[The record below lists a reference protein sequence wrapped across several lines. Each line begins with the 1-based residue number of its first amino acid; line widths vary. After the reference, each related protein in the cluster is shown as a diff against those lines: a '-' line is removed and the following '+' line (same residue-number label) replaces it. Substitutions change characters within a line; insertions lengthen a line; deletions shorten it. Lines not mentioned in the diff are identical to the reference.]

1 MDSLRIIEY
10 IGSLHN
16 HTDYSNLYLRDS
28 INTIGGL
35 IDTAIALG
43 HKVIAIT
50 EHETVSNAIK
60 IEKYYNKIK
69 EKHPDFKVIRGNEIY
84 LCRDGLTK
92 DNFIKG
98 QDKFYHFI
106 LLALDATGHEQI
118 RELSTRAWMRSW
130 KTGKM
135 ARRPTY
141 YQDLID
147 IISANPGHVVGA
159 TACLGGFLDNKLLQ
173 YNENPDPTLWNNILG
188 WCLSMQSIFGKG
200 NFLLELQP
208 SKYKEQKIANAG
220 LLKLSEE
227 LDIPYII
234 TTDSHYARP
243 EDAPIHEAF
252 LNAQEGERE
261 VKSFYATTYLM
272 SGNELND
279 FIEEEIIVKANE
291 TIAEVAA
298 RAQDYSLMKP
308 LVIPSLVWNEPT
320 LKIIPDVY
328 FKRIP
333 SLKKFVESSFNGDKV
348 LARAIIEKLESDVR
362 LQTQRIYD
370 EVEINLQMTWES
382 SEVNNAHWSAYF
394 LNLQK
399 IIEVC
404 WDSGTLV
411 GCGRGSGVGFILLY
425 LLDIIQINPL
435 WETTKLYPWR
445 FLNPSRVSVLDIDT
459 DIEGGRRAQTLQAL
473 RDFYGQDRVSN
484 VITFRT
490 EKSKSALQT
499 AARGLGIDVDISLYL
514 ASLVPV
520 DRGIAR
526 TLKQCYYGDEE
537 NGFKPVPEFVRQMK
551 LYPELWSVAQRIE
564 GLVCGIGEHAGGVIF
579 VDEPFTKST
588 ALMRVPNGD
597 VVTQFDLHDSED
609 VSLIKIDL
617 LSVEALD
624 KIHTCLDLL
633 VEYKYLEPGA
643 TLKETYEKAI
653 GVYNLERENKDMWK
667 MIWSHKI
674 ESLFQMEKQS
684 GVQGIA
690 LTKPECLDDLATL
703 NSVIRLMAQEPGD
716 EQPLNKYARFKKDI
730 SLWYAEMDQYGLT
743 KEEQKLL
750 EPILKSSYGICESQ
764 ERFMMLVQLP
774 ECGGM
779 SLTWADSLRK
789 SIAKKNPAAY
799 MKLQEEYYK
808 TVEEKDLSQNLC
820 RYVWNVLVA
829 TSRGYGF
836 NLSHTLAYSII
847 GLQEMNLCFKYPI
860 IFWNCACLITDSGAA
875 KENESADYNK
885 IAIAIGKM
893 KKNGIKIIPPDI
905 NKSEAIFAPDVD
917 NNCIYYGFKSLVSVG
932 DDVILQIISN
942 RPFVSV
948 PDFLN
953 RVKLK
958 KPAVLSLIKSG
969 AFDSLE
975 PNRMELM
982 GWYIWRTCD
991 KKKRLTLQNMRKLI
1005 LEDLIPSNLNHE
1017 RAVFEFNRYL
1027 KAICK
1032 SDAENYKLDERALSF
1047 IENNYLDLFSIVNY
1061 DKILN
1066 IKQWDKIYQKEMDNL
1081 REWLKEDGEEV
1092 LFRLNEKIFKEDWDK
1107 YVKRPNYSSWE
1118 MESTCLYF
1126 HEHELKNINNGKYGL
1141 RDFETLP
1148 VEPRVANSFEK
1159 GGRTINM
1166 FELSKIIGTVIAKD
1180 KNKNIISL
1188 LTRGGTVVTIKFPKA
1203 YYSIYDKQISIMGED
1218 GKKKIIEKSWF
1229 TKGNMLVINGMRRGD
1244 NDFVAKKYASQG
1256 GHTLY
1261 RVSEIDDFGNIM
1273 ITSERAR
1280 GIEEE
1285 GEE

>member
-1 MDSLRIIEY
+1 MDSLRTIEY

-84 LCRDGLTK
+84 LCRDELTK

-298 RAQDYSLMKP
+298 RARDYSLMKP

-730 SLWYAEMDQYGLT
+730 FLWYAEMDRYGLT

-789 SIAKKNPAAY
+789 SIAKKNPTAY

-808 TVEEKDLSQNLC
+808 TVEEKDLSPNLC

-893 KKNGIKIIPPDI
+893 KKNGIKIIPPDV

-932 DDVILQIISN
+932 DDVISQIISN

-1005 LEDLIPSNLNHE
+1005 LEDLVPSNLNHE

-1061 DKILN
+1061 DKILK

>member
-1 MDSLRIIEY
+1 MDSLRTIEY

-106 LLALDATGHEQI
+106 LLALDAIGHEQI

-135 ARRPTY
+135 VRRPTY

-147 IISANPGHVVGA
+147 IIGANPGHIVGA

-188 WCLSMQSIFGKG
+188 WCLSMQSIFGEG

-208 SKYKEQKIANAG
+208 SKYKEQKIANGG

-272 SGNELND
+272 SGNELNE
-279 FIEEEIIVKANE
+279 FIEEEIIAKANE

-320 LKIIPDVY
+320 LKTIPGVY

-370 EVEINLQMTWES
+370 EIEINLQMTWES

-551 LYPELWSVAQRIE
+551 LYPELWSVAQKIE

-633 VEYKYLEPGA
+633 VEYKYLEPGT

-730 SLWYAEMDQYGLT
+730 SLWYAEMDRYGLT

-808 TVEEKDLSQNLC
+808 TIEEKGLSQNLC
-820 RYVWNVLVA
+820 HYVWGVLVA

-847 GLQEMNLCFKYPI
+847 GLQEMNLCFRYPI

-893 KKNGIKIIPPDI
+893 KKNGIKIIPPDV

-932 DDVILQIISN
+932 DDVISQIISN

-1005 LEDLIPSNLNHE
+1005 LEGLVPSSLNHE

-1027 KAICK
+1027 KSVCK

-1141 RDFETLP
+1141 RDFETLS
-1148 VEPRVANSFEK
+1148 VEPRIAKSFEK

>member
-1 MDSLRIIEY
+1 MDSLKTIEY

-28 INTIGGL
+28 INTIEGL

-84 LCRDGLTK
+84 LCREGLTK

-106 LLALDATGHEQI
+106 LLALDAIGHEQI

-147 IISANPGHVVGA
+147 IIGANPGHVVSS

-173 YNENPDPTLWNNILG
+173 YNENPDPELWNNILG
-188 WCLSMQSIFGKG
+188 WCLSMQSIFGEG

-272 SGNELND
+272 SGNELNE
-279 FIEEEIIVKANE
+279 FIEEEIIAKANE

-320 LKIIPDVY
+320 LKTIPDMY
-328 FKRIP
+328 FKKIP
-333 SLKKFVESSFNGDKV
+333 SLKKFVESSFNGDNV
-348 LARAIIEKLESDVR
+348 LARAIVEKLESDAR
-362 LQTQRIYD
+362 LQTQKIYD

-609 VSLIKIDL
+609 VSL
-617 LSVEALD
+617 
-624 KIHTCLDLL
+624 
-633 VEYKYLEPGA
+633 
-643 TLKETYEKAI
+643 
-653 GVYNLERENKDMWK
+653 
-667 MIWSHKI
+667 
-674 ESLFQMEKQS
+674 
-684 GVQGIA
+684 
-690 LTKPECLDDLATL
+690 
-703 NSVIRLMAQEPGD
+703 
-716 EQPLNKYARFKKDI
+716 
-730 SLWYAEMDQYGLT
+730 
-743 KEEQKLL
+743 
-750 EPILKSSYGICESQ
+750 
-764 ERFMMLVQLP
+764 
-774 ECGGM
+774 
-779 SLTWADSLRK
+779 
-789 SIAKKNPAAY
+789 
-799 MKLQEEYYK
+799 
-808 TVEEKDLSQNLC
+808 
-820 RYVWNVLVA
+820 
-829 TSRGYGF
+829 
-836 NLSHTLAYSII
+836 
-847 GLQEMNLCFKYPI
+847 
-860 IFWNCACLITDSGAA
+860 
-875 KENESADYNK
+875 
-885 IAIAIGKM
+885 
-893 KKNGIKIIPPDI
+893 
-905 NKSEAIFAPDVD
+905 
-917 NNCIYYGFKSLVSVG
+917 
-932 DDVILQIISN
+932 
-942 RPFVSV
+942 
-948 PDFLN
+948 
-953 RVKLK
+953 
-958 KPAVLSLIKSG
+958 
-969 AFDSLE
+969 
-975 PNRMELM
+975 
-982 GWYIWRTCD
+982 
-991 KKKRLTLQNMRKLI
+991 
-1005 LEDLIPSNLNHE
+1005 
-1017 RAVFEFNRYL
+1017 
-1027 KAICK
+1027 
-1032 SDAENYKLDERALSF
+1032 
-1047 IENNYLDLFSIVNY
+1047 
-1061 DKILN
+1061 
-1066 IKQWDKIYQKEMDNL
+1066 
-1081 REWLKEDGEEV
+1081 
-1092 LFRLNEKIFKEDWDK
+1092 
-1107 YVKRPNYSSWE
+1107 
-1118 MESTCLYF
+1118 
-1126 HEHELKNINNGKYGL
+1126 
-1141 RDFETLP
+1141 
-1148 VEPRVANSFEK
+1148 
-1159 GGRTINM
+1159 
-1166 FELSKIIGTVIAKD
+1166 
-1180 KNKNIISL
+1180 
-1188 LTRGGTVVTIKFPKA
+1188 
-1203 YYSIYDKQISIMGED
+1203 
-1218 GKKKIIEKSWF
+1218 
-1229 TKGNMLVINGMRRGD
+1229 
-1244 NDFVAKKYASQG
+1244 
-1256 GHTLY
+1256 
-1261 RVSEIDDFGNIM
+1261 
-1273 ITSERAR
+1273 
-1280 GIEEE
+1280 
-1285 GEE
+1285 

>member
-1 MDSLRIIEY
+1 MDSLKTIEY

-16 HTDYSNLYLRDS
+16 HTDYSNSYLRDS
-28 INTIGGL
+28 INTIEGL

-106 LLALDATGHEQI
+106 LLALDAIGHEQI

-147 IISANPGHVVGA
+147 IIGANPGHVVSA

-173 YNENPDPTLWNNILG
+173 YNENPDPALWNNILG

-208 SKYKEQKIANAG
+208 SKYKEQKISNAG

-243 EDAPIHEAF
+243 EDAPIHEAC
-252 LNAQEGERE
+252 LNSQEGERE

-272 SGNELND
+272 SGNELNE
-279 FIEEEIIVKANE
+279 FIEEEIIAKANE

-320 LKIIPDVY
+320 LKTIPEVY

-333 SLKKFVESSFNGDKV
+333 SLKKFVESSFNGDNV
-348 LARAIIEKLESDVR
+348 LARAIVEKLESDAR
-362 LQTQRIYD
+362 LQTQKIYD
-370 EVEINLQMTWES
+370 EIEINLQMTWES

-609 VSLIKIDL
+609 VSL
-617 LSVEALD
+617 
-624 KIHTCLDLL
+624 
-633 VEYKYLEPGA
+633 
-643 TLKETYEKAI
+643 
-653 GVYNLERENKDMWK
+653 
-667 MIWSHKI
+667 
-674 ESLFQMEKQS
+674 
-684 GVQGIA
+684 
-690 LTKPECLDDLATL
+690 
-703 NSVIRLMAQEPGD
+703 
-716 EQPLNKYARFKKDI
+716 
-730 SLWYAEMDQYGLT
+730 
-743 KEEQKLL
+743 
-750 EPILKSSYGICESQ
+750 
-764 ERFMMLVQLP
+764 
-774 ECGGM
+774 
-779 SLTWADSLRK
+779 
-789 SIAKKNPAAY
+789 
-799 MKLQEEYYK
+799 
-808 TVEEKDLSQNLC
+808 
-820 RYVWNVLVA
+820 
-829 TSRGYGF
+829 
-836 NLSHTLAYSII
+836 
-847 GLQEMNLCFKYPI
+847 
-860 IFWNCACLITDSGAA
+860 
-875 KENESADYNK
+875 
-885 IAIAIGKM
+885 
-893 KKNGIKIIPPDI
+893 
-905 NKSEAIFAPDVD
+905 
-917 NNCIYYGFKSLVSVG
+917 
-932 DDVILQIISN
+932 
-942 RPFVSV
+942 
-948 PDFLN
+948 
-953 RVKLK
+953 
-958 KPAVLSLIKSG
+958 
-969 AFDSLE
+969 
-975 PNRMELM
+975 
-982 GWYIWRTCD
+982 
-991 KKKRLTLQNMRKLI
+991 
-1005 LEDLIPSNLNHE
+1005 
-1017 RAVFEFNRYL
+1017 
-1027 KAICK
+1027 
-1032 SDAENYKLDERALSF
+1032 
-1047 IENNYLDLFSIVNY
+1047 
-1061 DKILN
+1061 
-1066 IKQWDKIYQKEMDNL
+1066 
-1081 REWLKEDGEEV
+1081 
-1092 LFRLNEKIFKEDWDK
+1092 
-1107 YVKRPNYSSWE
+1107 
-1118 MESTCLYF
+1118 
-1126 HEHELKNINNGKYGL
+1126 
-1141 RDFETLP
+1141 
-1148 VEPRVANSFEK
+1148 
-1159 GGRTINM
+1159 
-1166 FELSKIIGTVIAKD
+1166 
-1180 KNKNIISL
+1180 
-1188 LTRGGTVVTIKFPKA
+1188 
-1203 YYSIYDKQISIMGED
+1203 
-1218 GKKKIIEKSWF
+1218 
-1229 TKGNMLVINGMRRGD
+1229 
-1244 NDFVAKKYASQG
+1244 
-1256 GHTLY
+1256 
-1261 RVSEIDDFGNIM
+1261 
-1273 ITSERAR
+1273 
-1280 GIEEE
+1280 
-1285 GEE
+1285 

>member
-1 MDSLRIIEY
+1 MDSLKTIEY

-28 INTIGGL
+28 INTIEGL

-106 LLALDATGHEQI
+106 LLALDAIGHEQI

-147 IISANPGHVVGA
+147 IIGANPGHVVSS

-173 YNENPDPTLWNNILG
+173 YNENPDPALWNNILG

-252 LNAQEGERE
+252 LNSQEGERE

-272 SGNELND
+272 SGNELNE
-279 FIEEEIIVKANE
+279 FIEEEIIARANE
-291 TIAEVAA
+291 TIAEIAA

-320 LKIIPDVY
+320 LKTIPDVY
-328 FKRIP
+328 FKKIP
-333 SLKKFVESSFNGDKV
+333 SLKKFVESSFNGDNV
-348 LARAIIEKLESDVR
+348 LARAIVEKLESDAR
-362 LQTQRIYD
+362 LQTQKIYD

-551 LYPELWSVAQRIE
+551 LYPELWSVAQKIE
-564 GLVCGIGEHAGGVIF
+564 GLVCGIGEHAGGIIF

-609 VSLIKIDL
+609 VSL
-617 LSVEALD
+617 
-624 KIHTCLDLL
+624 
-633 VEYKYLEPGA
+633 
-643 TLKETYEKAI
+643 
-653 GVYNLERENKDMWK
+653 
-667 MIWSHKI
+667 
-674 ESLFQMEKQS
+674 
-684 GVQGIA
+684 
-690 LTKPECLDDLATL
+690 
-703 NSVIRLMAQEPGD
+703 
-716 EQPLNKYARFKKDI
+716 
-730 SLWYAEMDQYGLT
+730 
-743 KEEQKLL
+743 
-750 EPILKSSYGICESQ
+750 
-764 ERFMMLVQLP
+764 
-774 ECGGM
+774 
-779 SLTWADSLRK
+779 
-789 SIAKKNPAAY
+789 
-799 MKLQEEYYK
+799 
-808 TVEEKDLSQNLC
+808 
-820 RYVWNVLVA
+820 
-829 TSRGYGF
+829 
-836 NLSHTLAYSII
+836 
-847 GLQEMNLCFKYPI
+847 
-860 IFWNCACLITDSGAA
+860 
-875 KENESADYNK
+875 
-885 IAIAIGKM
+885 
-893 KKNGIKIIPPDI
+893 
-905 NKSEAIFAPDVD
+905 
-917 NNCIYYGFKSLVSVG
+917 
-932 DDVILQIISN
+932 
-942 RPFVSV
+942 
-948 PDFLN
+948 
-953 RVKLK
+953 
-958 KPAVLSLIKSG
+958 
-969 AFDSLE
+969 
-975 PNRMELM
+975 
-982 GWYIWRTCD
+982 
-991 KKKRLTLQNMRKLI
+991 
-1005 LEDLIPSNLNHE
+1005 
-1017 RAVFEFNRYL
+1017 
-1027 KAICK
+1027 
-1032 SDAENYKLDERALSF
+1032 
-1047 IENNYLDLFSIVNY
+1047 
-1061 DKILN
+1061 
-1066 IKQWDKIYQKEMDNL
+1066 
-1081 REWLKEDGEEV
+1081 
-1092 LFRLNEKIFKEDWDK
+1092 
-1107 YVKRPNYSSWE
+1107 
-1118 MESTCLYF
+1118 
-1126 HEHELKNINNGKYGL
+1126 
-1141 RDFETLP
+1141 
-1148 VEPRVANSFEK
+1148 
-1159 GGRTINM
+1159 
-1166 FELSKIIGTVIAKD
+1166 
-1180 KNKNIISL
+1180 
-1188 LTRGGTVVTIKFPKA
+1188 
-1203 YYSIYDKQISIMGED
+1203 
-1218 GKKKIIEKSWF
+1218 
-1229 TKGNMLVINGMRRGD
+1229 
-1244 NDFVAKKYASQG
+1244 
-1256 GHTLY
+1256 
-1261 RVSEIDDFGNIM
+1261 
-1273 ITSERAR
+1273 
-1280 GIEEE
+1280 
-1285 GEE
+1285 

>member
-1 MDSLRIIEY
+1 MDSLKTIEY

-28 INTIGGL
+28 INTIEGL
-35 IDTAIALG
+35 INTAIALG

-106 LLALDATGHEQI
+106 LLALDAIGHEQI

-147 IISANPGHVVGA
+147 IIGANPGHVVSS

-173 YNENPDPTLWNNILG
+173 YNGNPDPALWNNILG

-234 TTDSHYARP
+234 TTDSHYSRP

-272 SGNELND
+272 SGNELNE
-279 FIEEEIIVKANE
+279 FIEKEIIAKANE

-320 LKIIPDVY
+320 LKTIPAMY
-328 FKRIP
+328 FKKIP
-333 SLKKFVESSFNGDKV
+333 SLKKFVESSFNGDNV
-348 LARAIIEKLESDVR
+348 LARAIVEKLESDAR
-362 LQTQRIYD
+362 LQTQKIYD

-537 NGFKPVPEFVRQMK
+537 NGF
-551 LYPELWSVAQRIE
+551 
-564 GLVCGIGEHAGGVIF
+564 
-579 VDEPFTKST
+579 
-588 ALMRVPNGD
+588 
-597 VVTQFDLHDSED
+597 
-609 VSLIKIDL
+609 
-617 LSVEALD
+617 
-624 KIHTCLDLL
+624 
-633 VEYKYLEPGA
+633 
-643 TLKETYEKAI
+643 
-653 GVYNLERENKDMWK
+653 
-667 MIWSHKI
+667 
-674 ESLFQMEKQS
+674 
-684 GVQGIA
+684 
-690 LTKPECLDDLATL
+690 
-703 NSVIRLMAQEPGD
+703 
-716 EQPLNKYARFKKDI
+716 
-730 SLWYAEMDQYGLT
+730 
-743 KEEQKLL
+743 
-750 EPILKSSYGICESQ
+750 
-764 ERFMMLVQLP
+764 
-774 ECGGM
+774 
-779 SLTWADSLRK
+779 
-789 SIAKKNPAAY
+789 
-799 MKLQEEYYK
+799 
-808 TVEEKDLSQNLC
+808 
-820 RYVWNVLVA
+820 
-829 TSRGYGF
+829 
-836 NLSHTLAYSII
+836 
-847 GLQEMNLCFKYPI
+847 
-860 IFWNCACLITDSGAA
+860 
-875 KENESADYNK
+875 
-885 IAIAIGKM
+885 
-893 KKNGIKIIPPDI
+893 
-905 NKSEAIFAPDVD
+905 
-917 NNCIYYGFKSLVSVG
+917 
-932 DDVILQIISN
+932 
-942 RPFVSV
+942 
-948 PDFLN
+948 
-953 RVKLK
+953 
-958 KPAVLSLIKSG
+958 
-969 AFDSLE
+969 
-975 PNRMELM
+975 
-982 GWYIWRTCD
+982 
-991 KKKRLTLQNMRKLI
+991 
-1005 LEDLIPSNLNHE
+1005 
-1017 RAVFEFNRYL
+1017 
-1027 KAICK
+1027 
-1032 SDAENYKLDERALSF
+1032 
-1047 IENNYLDLFSIVNY
+1047 
-1061 DKILN
+1061 
-1066 IKQWDKIYQKEMDNL
+1066 
-1081 REWLKEDGEEV
+1081 
-1092 LFRLNEKIFKEDWDK
+1092 
-1107 YVKRPNYSSWE
+1107 
-1118 MESTCLYF
+1118 
-1126 HEHELKNINNGKYGL
+1126 
-1141 RDFETLP
+1141 
-1148 VEPRVANSFEK
+1148 
-1159 GGRTINM
+1159 
-1166 FELSKIIGTVIAKD
+1166 
-1180 KNKNIISL
+1180 
-1188 LTRGGTVVTIKFPKA
+1188 
-1203 YYSIYDKQISIMGED
+1203 
-1218 GKKKIIEKSWF
+1218 
-1229 TKGNMLVINGMRRGD
+1229 
-1244 NDFVAKKYASQG
+1244 
-1256 GHTLY
+1256 
-1261 RVSEIDDFGNIM
+1261 
-1273 ITSERAR
+1273 
-1280 GIEEE
+1280 
-1285 GEE
+1285 

>member
-1 MDSLRIIEY
+1 MDSLRTIEY

-84 LCRDGLTK
+84 LCRDELTK

-730 SLWYAEMDQYGLT
+730 SLWYAEMDRYGLT

-789 SIAKKNPAAY
+789 SIAKKNPTAY

-893 KKNGIKIIPPDI
+893 KKNGIKIIPPDV

-932 DDVILQIISN
+932 DDVISQIISN

-1005 LEDLIPSNLNHE
+1005 LEDLVPSNLNHE

-1027 KAICK
+1027 KAVCK

-1061 DKILN
+1061 DKILK

>member
-1 MDSLRIIEY
+1 MDSLRTIEY

-28 INTIGGL
+28 INTIEGL
-35 IDTAIALG
+35 INTAIALG

-69 EKHPDFKVIRGNEIY
+69 EKYPDFKVIRGNEIY

-106 LLALDATGHEQI
+106 LLALDAIGHEQI

-135 ARRPTY
+135 VRRPTY

-147 IISANPGHVVGA
+147 IIGANPGHVVSA

-173 YNENPDPTLWNNILG
+173 YNENPDPELWNNILG

-272 SGNELND
+272 SGNELNE
-279 FIEEEIIVKANE
+279 FIEEEIIAKANE

-320 LKIIPDVY
+320 LKTIPDVY

-333 SLKKFVESSFNGDKV
+333 SLKKFVESSFNGDNV
-348 LARAIIEKLESDVR
+348 LARAIVEKLESDVR
-362 LQTQRIYD
+362 LQTQKIYD

-609 VSLIKIDL
+609 VSL
-617 LSVEALD
+617 
-624 KIHTCLDLL
+624 
-633 VEYKYLEPGA
+633 
-643 TLKETYEKAI
+643 
-653 GVYNLERENKDMWK
+653 
-667 MIWSHKI
+667 
-674 ESLFQMEKQS
+674 
-684 GVQGIA
+684 
-690 LTKPECLDDLATL
+690 
-703 NSVIRLMAQEPGD
+703 
-716 EQPLNKYARFKKDI
+716 
-730 SLWYAEMDQYGLT
+730 
-743 KEEQKLL
+743 
-750 EPILKSSYGICESQ
+750 
-764 ERFMMLVQLP
+764 
-774 ECGGM
+774 
-779 SLTWADSLRK
+779 
-789 SIAKKNPAAY
+789 
-799 MKLQEEYYK
+799 
-808 TVEEKDLSQNLC
+808 
-820 RYVWNVLVA
+820 
-829 TSRGYGF
+829 
-836 NLSHTLAYSII
+836 
-847 GLQEMNLCFKYPI
+847 
-860 IFWNCACLITDSGAA
+860 
-875 KENESADYNK
+875 
-885 IAIAIGKM
+885 
-893 KKNGIKIIPPDI
+893 
-905 NKSEAIFAPDVD
+905 
-917 NNCIYYGFKSLVSVG
+917 
-932 DDVILQIISN
+932 
-942 RPFVSV
+942 
-948 PDFLN
+948 
-953 RVKLK
+953 
-958 KPAVLSLIKSG
+958 
-969 AFDSLE
+969 
-975 PNRMELM
+975 
-982 GWYIWRTCD
+982 
-991 KKKRLTLQNMRKLI
+991 
-1005 LEDLIPSNLNHE
+1005 
-1017 RAVFEFNRYL
+1017 
-1027 KAICK
+1027 
-1032 SDAENYKLDERALSF
+1032 
-1047 IENNYLDLFSIVNY
+1047 
-1061 DKILN
+1061 
-1066 IKQWDKIYQKEMDNL
+1066 
-1081 REWLKEDGEEV
+1081 
-1092 LFRLNEKIFKEDWDK
+1092 
-1107 YVKRPNYSSWE
+1107 
-1118 MESTCLYF
+1118 
-1126 HEHELKNINNGKYGL
+1126 
-1141 RDFETLP
+1141 
-1148 VEPRVANSFEK
+1148 
-1159 GGRTINM
+1159 
-1166 FELSKIIGTVIAKD
+1166 
-1180 KNKNIISL
+1180 
-1188 LTRGGTVVTIKFPKA
+1188 
-1203 YYSIYDKQISIMGED
+1203 
-1218 GKKKIIEKSWF
+1218 
-1229 TKGNMLVINGMRRGD
+1229 
-1244 NDFVAKKYASQG
+1244 
-1256 GHTLY
+1256 
-1261 RVSEIDDFGNIM
+1261 
-1273 ITSERAR
+1273 
-1280 GIEEE
+1280 
-1285 GEE
+1285 

>member
-1 MDSLRIIEY
+1 MDSLRTIEY

-28 INTIGGL
+28 INTIEGL

-147 IISANPGHVVGA
+147 IIGANPGHVVGA

-173 YNENPDPTLWNNILG
+173 YNENPDPALWSNILG

-208 SKYKEQKIANAG
+208 SKYKEQKIANEG

-484 VITFRT
+484 VVTFRT

-499 AARGLGIDVDISLYL
+499 AARGLNIDVDISLYL

-564 GLVCGIGEHAGGVIF
+564 GLVCGVGEHAGGVIF

-609 VSLIKIDL
+609 VSL
-617 LSVEALD
+617 
-624 KIHTCLDLL
+624 
-633 VEYKYLEPGA
+633 
-643 TLKETYEKAI
+643 
-653 GVYNLERENKDMWK
+653 
-667 MIWSHKI
+667 
-674 ESLFQMEKQS
+674 
-684 GVQGIA
+684 
-690 LTKPECLDDLATL
+690 
-703 NSVIRLMAQEPGD
+703 
-716 EQPLNKYARFKKDI
+716 
-730 SLWYAEMDQYGLT
+730 
-743 KEEQKLL
+743 
-750 EPILKSSYGICESQ
+750 
-764 ERFMMLVQLP
+764 
-774 ECGGM
+774 
-779 SLTWADSLRK
+779 
-789 SIAKKNPAAY
+789 
-799 MKLQEEYYK
+799 
-808 TVEEKDLSQNLC
+808 
-820 RYVWNVLVA
+820 
-829 TSRGYGF
+829 
-836 NLSHTLAYSII
+836 
-847 GLQEMNLCFKYPI
+847 
-860 IFWNCACLITDSGAA
+860 
-875 KENESADYNK
+875 
-885 IAIAIGKM
+885 
-893 KKNGIKIIPPDI
+893 
-905 NKSEAIFAPDVD
+905 
-917 NNCIYYGFKSLVSVG
+917 
-932 DDVILQIISN
+932 
-942 RPFVSV
+942 
-948 PDFLN
+948 
-953 RVKLK
+953 
-958 KPAVLSLIKSG
+958 
-969 AFDSLE
+969 
-975 PNRMELM
+975 
-982 GWYIWRTCD
+982 
-991 KKKRLTLQNMRKLI
+991 
-1005 LEDLIPSNLNHE
+1005 
-1017 RAVFEFNRYL
+1017 
-1027 KAICK
+1027 
-1032 SDAENYKLDERALSF
+1032 
-1047 IENNYLDLFSIVNY
+1047 
-1061 DKILN
+1061 
-1066 IKQWDKIYQKEMDNL
+1066 
-1081 REWLKEDGEEV
+1081 
-1092 LFRLNEKIFKEDWDK
+1092 
-1107 YVKRPNYSSWE
+1107 
-1118 MESTCLYF
+1118 
-1126 HEHELKNINNGKYGL
+1126 
-1141 RDFETLP
+1141 
-1148 VEPRVANSFEK
+1148 
-1159 GGRTINM
+1159 
-1166 FELSKIIGTVIAKD
+1166 
-1180 KNKNIISL
+1180 
-1188 LTRGGTVVTIKFPKA
+1188 
-1203 YYSIYDKQISIMGED
+1203 
-1218 GKKKIIEKSWF
+1218 
-1229 TKGNMLVINGMRRGD
+1229 
-1244 NDFVAKKYASQG
+1244 
-1256 GHTLY
+1256 
-1261 RVSEIDDFGNIM
+1261 
-1273 ITSERAR
+1273 
-1280 GIEEE
+1280 
-1285 GEE
+1285 

>member
-1 MDSLRIIEY
+1 MDSLRTIEY

-808 TVEEKDLSQNLC
+808 IVEEKDLSQNLC

-893 KKNGIKIIPPDI
+893 KKNGIKIIPPDV

-932 DDVILQIISN
+932 DDVISQIISN

-1005 LEDLIPSNLNHE
+1005 LEDLVPSNLNHE

-1027 KAICK
+1027 KAVCK

>member
-1 MDSLRIIEY
+1 MDSLKTIEY

-28 INTIGGL
+28 INTIEGL

-106 LLALDATGHEQI
+106 LLTLDAIGHEQI

-147 IISANPGHVVGA
+147 IIGANPGHVVGS

-173 YNENPDPTLWNNILG
+173 YNENPDPELWNNILG
-188 WCLSMQSIFGKG
+188 WCLSMQSIFGEG

-208 SKYKEQKIANAG
+208 SKYKEQKIANKG

-272 SGNELND
+272 SGNELNE
-279 FIEEEIIVKANE
+279 FIEEEIIAKANE

-320 LKIIPDVY
+320 LKTIPDVY

-333 SLKKFVESSFNGDKV
+333 SLKKFVESSFNGDNV
-348 LARAIIEKLESDVR
+348 LARAIVEKLESDAR
-362 LQTQRIYD
+362 LQTQKIYD

-404 WDSGTLV
+404 WNSGTLV

-609 VSLIKIDL
+609 VSL
-617 LSVEALD
+617 
-624 KIHTCLDLL
+624 
-633 VEYKYLEPGA
+633 
-643 TLKETYEKAI
+643 
-653 GVYNLERENKDMWK
+653 
-667 MIWSHKI
+667 
-674 ESLFQMEKQS
+674 
-684 GVQGIA
+684 
-690 LTKPECLDDLATL
+690 
-703 NSVIRLMAQEPGD
+703 
-716 EQPLNKYARFKKDI
+716 
-730 SLWYAEMDQYGLT
+730 
-743 KEEQKLL
+743 
-750 EPILKSSYGICESQ
+750 
-764 ERFMMLVQLP
+764 
-774 ECGGM
+774 
-779 SLTWADSLRK
+779 
-789 SIAKKNPAAY
+789 
-799 MKLQEEYYK
+799 
-808 TVEEKDLSQNLC
+808 
-820 RYVWNVLVA
+820 
-829 TSRGYGF
+829 
-836 NLSHTLAYSII
+836 
-847 GLQEMNLCFKYPI
+847 
-860 IFWNCACLITDSGAA
+860 
-875 KENESADYNK
+875 
-885 IAIAIGKM
+885 
-893 KKNGIKIIPPDI
+893 
-905 NKSEAIFAPDVD
+905 
-917 NNCIYYGFKSLVSVG
+917 
-932 DDVILQIISN
+932 
-942 RPFVSV
+942 
-948 PDFLN
+948 
-953 RVKLK
+953 
-958 KPAVLSLIKSG
+958 
-969 AFDSLE
+969 
-975 PNRMELM
+975 
-982 GWYIWRTCD
+982 
-991 KKKRLTLQNMRKLI
+991 
-1005 LEDLIPSNLNHE
+1005 
-1017 RAVFEFNRYL
+1017 
-1027 KAICK
+1027 
-1032 SDAENYKLDERALSF
+1032 
-1047 IENNYLDLFSIVNY
+1047 
-1061 DKILN
+1061 
-1066 IKQWDKIYQKEMDNL
+1066 
-1081 REWLKEDGEEV
+1081 
-1092 LFRLNEKIFKEDWDK
+1092 
-1107 YVKRPNYSSWE
+1107 
-1118 MESTCLYF
+1118 
-1126 HEHELKNINNGKYGL
+1126 
-1141 RDFETLP
+1141 
-1148 VEPRVANSFEK
+1148 
-1159 GGRTINM
+1159 
-1166 FELSKIIGTVIAKD
+1166 
-1180 KNKNIISL
+1180 
-1188 LTRGGTVVTIKFPKA
+1188 
-1203 YYSIYDKQISIMGED
+1203 
-1218 GKKKIIEKSWF
+1218 
-1229 TKGNMLVINGMRRGD
+1229 
-1244 NDFVAKKYASQG
+1244 
-1256 GHTLY
+1256 
-1261 RVSEIDDFGNIM
+1261 
-1273 ITSERAR
+1273 
-1280 GIEEE
+1280 
-1285 GEE
+1285 

>member
-1 MDSLRIIEY
+1 MDSLRTIEY

-28 INTIGGL
+28 INTIEGL

-106 LLALDATGHEQI
+106 LLALDAIGHEQI

-147 IISANPGHVVGA
+147 IIGANPGHVVGA

-173 YNENPDPTLWNNILG
+173 YNENPDPELWNNILG
-188 WCLSMQSIFGKG
+188 WCLSMQSIFGEG

-208 SKYKEQKIANAG
+208 SKYKEQKIANEG

-272 SGNELND
+272 SGNELNE
-279 FIEEEIIVKANE
+279 FIEEEIIAKANK
-291 TIAEVAA
+291 TIIEVAG
-298 RAQDYSLMKP
+298 RAQDYSLLKP

-320 LKIIPDVY
+320 LKTIPDVY

-362 LQTQRIYD
+362 LQTQRIYN

-609 VSLIKIDL
+609 VSL
-617 LSVEALD
+617 
-624 KIHTCLDLL
+624 
-633 VEYKYLEPGA
+633 
-643 TLKETYEKAI
+643 
-653 GVYNLERENKDMWK
+653 
-667 MIWSHKI
+667 
-674 ESLFQMEKQS
+674 
-684 GVQGIA
+684 
-690 LTKPECLDDLATL
+690 
-703 NSVIRLMAQEPGD
+703 
-716 EQPLNKYARFKKDI
+716 
-730 SLWYAEMDQYGLT
+730 
-743 KEEQKLL
+743 
-750 EPILKSSYGICESQ
+750 
-764 ERFMMLVQLP
+764 
-774 ECGGM
+774 
-779 SLTWADSLRK
+779 
-789 SIAKKNPAAY
+789 
-799 MKLQEEYYK
+799 
-808 TVEEKDLSQNLC
+808 
-820 RYVWNVLVA
+820 
-829 TSRGYGF
+829 
-836 NLSHTLAYSII
+836 
-847 GLQEMNLCFKYPI
+847 
-860 IFWNCACLITDSGAA
+860 
-875 KENESADYNK
+875 
-885 IAIAIGKM
+885 
-893 KKNGIKIIPPDI
+893 
-905 NKSEAIFAPDVD
+905 
-917 NNCIYYGFKSLVSVG
+917 
-932 DDVILQIISN
+932 
-942 RPFVSV
+942 
-948 PDFLN
+948 
-953 RVKLK
+953 
-958 KPAVLSLIKSG
+958 
-969 AFDSLE
+969 
-975 PNRMELM
+975 
-982 GWYIWRTCD
+982 
-991 KKKRLTLQNMRKLI
+991 
-1005 LEDLIPSNLNHE
+1005 
-1017 RAVFEFNRYL
+1017 
-1027 KAICK
+1027 
-1032 SDAENYKLDERALSF
+1032 
-1047 IENNYLDLFSIVNY
+1047 
-1061 DKILN
+1061 
-1066 IKQWDKIYQKEMDNL
+1066 
-1081 REWLKEDGEEV
+1081 
-1092 LFRLNEKIFKEDWDK
+1092 
-1107 YVKRPNYSSWE
+1107 
-1118 MESTCLYF
+1118 
-1126 HEHELKNINNGKYGL
+1126 
-1141 RDFETLP
+1141 
-1148 VEPRVANSFEK
+1148 
-1159 GGRTINM
+1159 
-1166 FELSKIIGTVIAKD
+1166 
-1180 KNKNIISL
+1180 
-1188 LTRGGTVVTIKFPKA
+1188 
-1203 YYSIYDKQISIMGED
+1203 
-1218 GKKKIIEKSWF
+1218 
-1229 TKGNMLVINGMRRGD
+1229 
-1244 NDFVAKKYASQG
+1244 
-1256 GHTLY
+1256 
-1261 RVSEIDDFGNIM
+1261 
-1273 ITSERAR
+1273 
-1280 GIEEE
+1280 
-1285 GEE
+1285 

>member
-1 MDSLRIIEY
+1 MDSLKTIEY

-28 INTIGGL
+28 INTIEGL

-106 LLALDATGHEQI
+106 LLALDAIGHEQI

-147 IISANPGHVVGA
+147 IISANPGHVIGA

-173 YNENPDPTLWNNILG
+173 YNENPDPALWNNILS

-272 SGNELND
+272 SGNELNE
-279 FIEEEIIVKANE
+279 FIEEEIIAKANE

-298 RAQDYSLMKP
+298 RAQDYSLLKP

-320 LKIIPDVY
+320 LKTIPDMY
-328 FKRIP
+328 FKKIP
-333 SLKKFVESSFNGDKV
+333 SLKKFVESSFNGDNV
-348 LARAIIEKLESDVR
+348 LARAIVEKLESDAR
-362 LQTQRIYD
+362 LQTQKIYD

-551 LYPELWSVAQRIE
+551 LYPELWSVAQKIE

-609 VSLIKIDL
+609 VSL
-617 LSVEALD
+617 
-624 KIHTCLDLL
+624 
-633 VEYKYLEPGA
+633 
-643 TLKETYEKAI
+643 
-653 GVYNLERENKDMWK
+653 
-667 MIWSHKI
+667 
-674 ESLFQMEKQS
+674 
-684 GVQGIA
+684 
-690 LTKPECLDDLATL
+690 
-703 NSVIRLMAQEPGD
+703 
-716 EQPLNKYARFKKDI
+716 
-730 SLWYAEMDQYGLT
+730 
-743 KEEQKLL
+743 
-750 EPILKSSYGICESQ
+750 
-764 ERFMMLVQLP
+764 
-774 ECGGM
+774 
-779 SLTWADSLRK
+779 
-789 SIAKKNPAAY
+789 
-799 MKLQEEYYK
+799 
-808 TVEEKDLSQNLC
+808 
-820 RYVWNVLVA
+820 
-829 TSRGYGF
+829 
-836 NLSHTLAYSII
+836 
-847 GLQEMNLCFKYPI
+847 
-860 IFWNCACLITDSGAA
+860 
-875 KENESADYNK
+875 
-885 IAIAIGKM
+885 
-893 KKNGIKIIPPDI
+893 
-905 NKSEAIFAPDVD
+905 
-917 NNCIYYGFKSLVSVG
+917 
-932 DDVILQIISN
+932 
-942 RPFVSV
+942 
-948 PDFLN
+948 
-953 RVKLK
+953 
-958 KPAVLSLIKSG
+958 
-969 AFDSLE
+969 
-975 PNRMELM
+975 
-982 GWYIWRTCD
+982 
-991 KKKRLTLQNMRKLI
+991 
-1005 LEDLIPSNLNHE
+1005 
-1017 RAVFEFNRYL
+1017 
-1027 KAICK
+1027 
-1032 SDAENYKLDERALSF
+1032 
-1047 IENNYLDLFSIVNY
+1047 
-1061 DKILN
+1061 
-1066 IKQWDKIYQKEMDNL
+1066 
-1081 REWLKEDGEEV
+1081 
-1092 LFRLNEKIFKEDWDK
+1092 
-1107 YVKRPNYSSWE
+1107 
-1118 MESTCLYF
+1118 
-1126 HEHELKNINNGKYGL
+1126 
-1141 RDFETLP
+1141 
-1148 VEPRVANSFEK
+1148 
-1159 GGRTINM
+1159 
-1166 FELSKIIGTVIAKD
+1166 
-1180 KNKNIISL
+1180 
-1188 LTRGGTVVTIKFPKA
+1188 
-1203 YYSIYDKQISIMGED
+1203 
-1218 GKKKIIEKSWF
+1218 
-1229 TKGNMLVINGMRRGD
+1229 
-1244 NDFVAKKYASQG
+1244 
-1256 GHTLY
+1256 
-1261 RVSEIDDFGNIM
+1261 
-1273 ITSERAR
+1273 
-1280 GIEEE
+1280 
-1285 GEE
+1285 

>member
-1 MDSLRIIEY
+1 MDSLKTIEY

-28 INTIGGL
+28 INTIEGL

-84 LCRDGLTK
+84 LCRDELTK

-106 LLALDATGHEQI
+106 LLALDAIGHEQI

-147 IISANPGHVVGA
+147 IIGANPGHVVSS

-173 YNENPDPTLWNNILG
+173 YNENPDPALWNNILG

-261 VKSFYATTYLM
+261 VKSFYATTYLI
-272 SGNELND
+272 SGNELNE
-279 FIEEEIIVKANE
+279 FIEEEIIAKANE

-320 LKIIPDVY
+320 LKTIPDVY
-328 FKRIP
+328 FKKIP
-333 SLKKFVESSFNGDKV
+333 SLKRFVESSFNGDNV
-348 LARAIIEKLESDVR
+348 LARAIVEKLESDAR

-404 WDSGTLV
+404 WNSGTLV

-551 LYPELWSVAQRIE
+551 LYPELWSVAQKIE

-730 SLWYAEMDQYGLT
+730 SLWYAEMDRYGLT

-808 TVEEKDLSQNLC
+808 TIEEKGLSQNLC
-820 RYVWNVLVA
+820 HYVWDVLVA

-847 GLQEMNLCFKYPI
+847 GLQEMNLCFRYPI

-893 KKNGIKIIPPDI
+893 KKNGIKIIPPDV

-932 DDVILQIISN
+932 DDVISQIITN
-942 RPFVSV
+942 RPFASV

-1005 LEDLIPSNLNHE
+1005 LEDLVPSSLEHE

-1027 KAICK
+1027 KAVCK
-1032 SDAENYKLDERALSF
+1032 FDAENYKLDERALSF
-1047 IENNYLDLFSIVNY
+1047 IEDNYLDLFSIVNY

-1066 IKQWDKIYQKEMDNL
+1066 IKQWDKIYQKEMDGL
-1081 REWLKEDGEEV
+1081 RDWLKEDGEEV

-1107 YVKRPNYSSWE
+1107 YIKRPNYSSWE

-1148 VEPRVANSFEK
+1148 VEPRIAKSFEK

-1203 YYSIYDKQISIMGED
+1203 YYSIYDKQISVMGED
-1218 GKKKIIEKSWF
+1218 GKKKVIEKSWF

-1273 ITSERAR
+1273 ITSERAK

>member
-1 MDSLRIIEY
+1 MDY
-10 IGSLHN
+10 
-16 HTDYSNLYLRDS
+16 
-28 INTIGGL
+28 
-35 IDTAIALG
+35 
-43 HKVIAIT
+43 
-50 EHETVSNAIK
+50 
-60 IEKYYNKIK
+60 
-69 EKHPDFKVIRGNEIY
+69 
-84 LCRDGLTK
+84 
-92 DNFIKG
+92 
-98 QDKFYHFI
+98 
-106 LLALDATGHEQI
+106 
-118 RELSTRAWMRSW
+118 M
-130 KTGKM
+130 
-135 ARRPTY
+135 
-141 YQDLID
+141 
-147 IISANPGHVVGA
+147 
-159 TACLGGFLDNKLLQ
+159 
-173 YNENPDPTLWNNILG
+173 
-188 WCLSMQSIFGKG
+188 
-200 NFLLELQP
+200 
-208 SKYKEQKIANAG
+208 
-220 LLKLSEE
+220 
-227 LDIPYII
+227 
-234 TTDSHYARP
+234 
-243 EDAPIHEAF
+243 
-252 LNAQEGERE
+252 
-261 VKSFYATTYLM
+261 
-272 SGNELND
+272 
-279 FIEEEIIVKANE
+279 
-291 TIAEVAA
+291 
-298 RAQDYSLMKP
+298 
-308 LVIPSLVWNEPT
+308 
-320 LKIIPDVY
+320 
-328 FKRIP
+328 
-333 SLKKFVESSFNGDKV
+333 
-348 LARAIIEKLESDVR
+348 
-362 LQTQRIYD
+362 
-370 EVEINLQMTWES
+370 
-382 SEVNNAHWSAYF
+382 
-394 LNLQK
+394 
-399 IIEVC
+399 
-404 WDSGTLV
+404 
-411 GCGRGSGVGFILLY
+411 
-425 LLDIIQINPL
+425 
-435 WETTKLYPWR
+435 
-445 FLNPSRVSVLDIDT
+445 
-459 DIEGGRRAQTLQAL
+459 
-473 RDFYGQDRVSN
+473 
-484 VITFRT
+484 
-490 EKSKSALQT
+490 
-499 AARGLGIDVDISLYL
+499 
-514 ASLVPV
+514 
-520 DRGIAR
+520 
-526 TLKQCYYGDEE
+526 
-537 NGFKPVPEFVRQMK
+537 
-551 LYPELWSVAQRIE
+551 
-564 GLVCGIGEHAGGVIF
+564 
-579 VDEPFTKST
+579 
-588 ALMRVPNGD
+588 
-597 VVTQFDLHDSED
+597 
-609 VSLIKIDL
+609 LIKIDL

-730 SLWYAEMDQYGLT
+730 SLWYAEMDRYGLT

-808 TVEEKDLSQNLC
+808 TIEEKGLSQNLC
-820 RYVWNVLVA
+820 HYVWDVLVA

-847 GLQEMNLCFKYPI
+847 GLQEMNLCFRYPI

-893 KKNGIKIIPPDI
+893 KKNGIKIIPPDV

-932 DDVILQIISN
+932 DDVISQIISN

-1005 LEDLIPSNLNHE
+1005 LEDLVPSSLEHE

-1027 KAICK
+1027 KAVCK
-1032 SDAENYKLDERALSF
+1032 FDAENYKLDERALSF

-1081 REWLKEDGEEV
+1081 REWLKKDGEEV
-1092 LFRLNEKIFKEDWDK
+1092 LFKLNEKIFKEDWDK
-1107 YVKRPNYSSWE
+1107 YIKRPNYSSWE
-1118 MESTCLYF
+1118 MESACLYF

-1148 VEPRVANSFEK
+1148 VEPRVAKSFEK

-1203 YYSIYDKQISIMGED
+1203 YYSIYDKQISVMGED
-1218 GKKKIIEKSWF
+1218 GKKKVIEKSWF

>member
-1 MDSLRIIEY
+1 MDSLRTIEY

-28 INTIGGL
+28 INTIEGL
-35 IDTAIALG
+35 INTAIALG

-106 LLALDATGHEQI
+106 LLALDAIGHEQI

-147 IISANPGHVVGA
+147 IIGANPGHVVSA

-173 YNENPDPTLWNNILG
+173 YNENPDPELWNNILG

-252 LNAQEGERE
+252 LNSQEGERE

-272 SGNELND
+272 SGNELNE
-279 FIEEEIIVKANE
+279 FIEEEIIAKANE

-320 LKIIPDVY
+320 LKTIPDVY

-333 SLKKFVESSFNGDKV
+333 SLKKFVESSFNGDNV
-348 LARAIIEKLESDVR
+348 LARAIVEKLESDAR
-362 LQTQRIYD
+362 LQTQKIYD

-537 NGFKPVPEFVRQMK
+537 NGFKPVPECVRQMK
-551 LYPELWSVAQRIE
+551 L
-564 GLVCGIGEHAGGVIF
+564 
-579 VDEPFTKST
+579 
-588 ALMRVPNGD
+588 
-597 VVTQFDLHDSED
+597 
-609 VSLIKIDL
+609 
-617 LSVEALD
+617 
-624 KIHTCLDLL
+624 
-633 VEYKYLEPGA
+633 
-643 TLKETYEKAI
+643 
-653 GVYNLERENKDMWK
+653 
-667 MIWSHKI
+667 
-674 ESLFQMEKQS
+674 
-684 GVQGIA
+684 
-690 LTKPECLDDLATL
+690 
-703 NSVIRLMAQEPGD
+703 
-716 EQPLNKYARFKKDI
+716 
-730 SLWYAEMDQYGLT
+730 
-743 KEEQKLL
+743 
-750 EPILKSSYGICESQ
+750 
-764 ERFMMLVQLP
+764 
-774 ECGGM
+774 
-779 SLTWADSLRK
+779 
-789 SIAKKNPAAY
+789 
-799 MKLQEEYYK
+799 
-808 TVEEKDLSQNLC
+808 
-820 RYVWNVLVA
+820 
-829 TSRGYGF
+829 
-836 NLSHTLAYSII
+836 
-847 GLQEMNLCFKYPI
+847 
-860 IFWNCACLITDSGAA
+860 
-875 KENESADYNK
+875 
-885 IAIAIGKM
+885 
-893 KKNGIKIIPPDI
+893 
-905 NKSEAIFAPDVD
+905 
-917 NNCIYYGFKSLVSVG
+917 
-932 DDVILQIISN
+932 
-942 RPFVSV
+942 
-948 PDFLN
+948 
-953 RVKLK
+953 
-958 KPAVLSLIKSG
+958 
-969 AFDSLE
+969 
-975 PNRMELM
+975 
-982 GWYIWRTCD
+982 
-991 KKKRLTLQNMRKLI
+991 
-1005 LEDLIPSNLNHE
+1005 
-1017 RAVFEFNRYL
+1017 
-1027 KAICK
+1027 
-1032 SDAENYKLDERALSF
+1032 
-1047 IENNYLDLFSIVNY
+1047 
-1061 DKILN
+1061 
-1066 IKQWDKIYQKEMDNL
+1066 
-1081 REWLKEDGEEV
+1081 
-1092 LFRLNEKIFKEDWDK
+1092 
-1107 YVKRPNYSSWE
+1107 
-1118 MESTCLYF
+1118 
-1126 HEHELKNINNGKYGL
+1126 
-1141 RDFETLP
+1141 
-1148 VEPRVANSFEK
+1148 
-1159 GGRTINM
+1159 
-1166 FELSKIIGTVIAKD
+1166 
-1180 KNKNIISL
+1180 
-1188 LTRGGTVVTIKFPKA
+1188 
-1203 YYSIYDKQISIMGED
+1203 
-1218 GKKKIIEKSWF
+1218 
-1229 TKGNMLVINGMRRGD
+1229 
-1244 NDFVAKKYASQG
+1244 
-1256 GHTLY
+1256 
-1261 RVSEIDDFGNIM
+1261 
-1273 ITSERAR
+1273 
-1280 GIEEE
+1280 
-1285 GEE
+1285 